1 MIRATRPTYQR
12 HCDQSNNLPV
22 NFPVNVSHSI
32 KVFFG
37 HHRLAAGLFLLVAFK
52 IWLVHTEDIY
62 GSATEYD
69 ALWFVSAAK
78 HWYWGSEYSWIAFVR
93 PPAYPLF
100 IAFVHLWNIPLR
112 IGIEL
117 MQMAGY
123 LALVAGLRKA
133 GVPRLVCLASFATMI
148 LHPGSF
154 QLNNVTMAD
163 TFYAAILPLALGG
176 LLLTLFT
183 AELMHATWTGVA
195 LAVLWNT
202 REESVLIPP
211 MIVVFLALALFR
223 QRLVMRS
230 WKPAMR
236 YWLKPAS
243 AMLGT
248 LLLLNLAIDAANY
261 RAFHSFSKSEL
272 TASSF
277 RAAYKALLRIKP
289 TRDQRFVSVST
300 DALQEAYSVSPTF
313 AQLKPQFEGK
323 LGHGWQVPA
332 LSTLGIHEIGGPWF
346 LWALRSA
353 ADTQDIHKNA
363 ASANRFY
370 RNVAKEINR
379 ACDEGRIPSRFVLSS
394 LLDPGAIANIRY
406 MPQSF
411 PRITALFLLRY
422 HTIAERDDDILNES
436 QRALYDEMTNRDTNH
451 RRIGTLG
458 ISAALENLIGNYH
471 RFLVVGLSVAGFAA
485 TLMIAWRFRQLRE
498 SDSLNATLILL
509 AATIFLRVLLFT
521 FLDATWWV
529 GGYERYLFP
538 VLPLYSCFLI
548 LLINQSLSLWRRARP
563 AI

>member
-1 MIRATRPTYQR
+1 VNSPA
-12 HCDQSNNLPV
+12 NL
-22 NFPVNVSHSI
+22 SHSA
-32 KVFFG
+32 KLFAG
-37 HHRLAAGLFLLVAFK
+37 RHRLAIGLFLLVVFK
-52 IWLVHTEDIY
+52 LWLVHTEEIY

-69 ALWFVSAAK
+69 ALWFVNAAK
-78 HWYWGSEYSWIAFVR
+78 HWYWGSEYSWTAFVR

-100 IAFVHLWNIPLR
+100 IAVVHLLNIPLR
-112 IGIEL
+112 LGIEL

-133 GVPRLVCLASFATMI
+133 GVPRAVCLVSYAAMT

-163 TFYAAILPLALGG
+163 TFYAAVLPLVLGG

-183 AELMHATWTGVA
+183 AKLMHATWTGVA
-195 LAVLWNT
+195 LAMLWNT

-211 MIVVFLALALFR
+211 MIIVFLVVALFR
-223 QRLVMRS
+223 QRLVARS

-236 YWLKPAS
+236 YWRKPAG

-248 LLLLNLAIDAANY
+248 LLLLNSAIDTANY
-261 RAFHSFSKSEL
+261 RAFQSFSKSEL

-277 RAAYKALLRIKP
+277 SAAYKALLRIKP
-289 TRDQRFVSVST
+289 TRDQRFISIST
-300 DALQEAYSVSPTF
+300 DALQRAYSVSPTF
-313 AQLKPQFEGK
+313 AQLKPQLEGE
-323 LGHGWQVPA
+323 LGHNWQVPA
-332 LSTLGIHEIGGPWF
+332 LSALGVHEIGAPWF
-346 LWALRSA
+346 KWALRNIA
-353 ADTQDIHKNA
+353 NTQDIHKSA

-379 ACDEGRIPSRFVLSS
+379 ACDEGRVPSRFVLSS
-394 LLDPGAIANIRY
+394 VLDPGAIASIRY

-411 PRITALFLLRY
+411 PRIAALFLLRY
-422 HTIAERDDDILNES
+422 HTSEGRDDDILTEP
-436 QRALYDEMTNRDTNH
+436 QHILYDEMTNRGSAH
-451 RRIGTLG
+451 GRAGTLG
-458 ISAALENLIGNYH
+458 LSARLENFTGNYH
-471 RFLVVGLSVAGFAA
+471 RFLVIALSVAGFMAI
-485 TLMIAWRFRQLRE
+485 LMIAWYFRRLE
-498 SDSLNATLILL
+498 ASDPFNATLILL
-509 AATIFLRVLLFT
+509 GATIFLRVLLFT

-548 LLINQSLSLWRRARP
+548 LLIYQSLALRRRTRQ